1 MSSARSRR
9 SKPSWKRATERL
21 TLASLMVAVLTT
33 AMGGTVVLE
42 SGPGPLGLCP
52 VRGVAEINQETKV
65 WLVNPGPHPIEVSE
79 GQVPIPKG
87 KKSVDKSQWR
97 PTTLLPMPSKIVER
111 IVHSQFMRFLID
123 NEILSECQFVFCKNR

>member
-1 MSSARSRR
+1 MI
-9 SKPSWKRATERL
+9 W
-21 TLASLMVAVLTT
+21 
-33 AMGGTVVLE
+33 
-42 SGPGPLGLCP
+42 GLCGP
-52 VRGVAEINQETKV
+52 SGAFSLISWLFNIQSRHDAYQIIFGVAEINQETKV